1 MIHWVGKTTGGVT
14 IYETDVENVALL
26 LEELIDEGIISPYWE
41 VGSQLGYW
49 LSQANEEF
57 GLVYARANV
66 DELKRFNYRKLLQ
79 SMIQA
84 LFKNVTN
91 KHMSKN
97 SHINKLNSRMVHS

>member
-1 MIHWVGKTTGGVT
+1 MINWIGKTTGGVV
-14 IYETDVENVALL
+14 IYETDAENAALL

-79 SMIQA
+79 SMKQSEILNIVQKCNEQA
-84 LFKNVTN
+84 YEQEFTYK
-91 KHMSKN
+91 
-97 SHINKLNSRMVHS
+97 

>member
-1 MIHWVGKTTGGVT
+1 MIHWIGKTAGGMT
-14 IYETDVENVALL
+14 IYETDAENAALL

-41 VGSQLGYW
+41 VGSQLGYL

-79 SMIQA
+79 SMKQSEILNIIQKCNEQA
-84 LFKNVTN
+84 YEQEFTYK
-91 KHMSKN
+91 
-97 SHINKLNSRMVHS
+97 